1 MQKLSSQDVKTVLSE
16 VPTVIRTLNEKVASL
31 AEKVAFYEKKIR
43 VEKIAQQMEVK
54 NLNSH
59 LSIGEKIDGLM
70 NEPDGNLDS
79 IERAVEMNPKQI
91 EFGLLDKTA
100 SASLDVSST
109 FAEELFN

>member
-1 MQKLSSQDVKTVLSE
+1 MEKLSSHEVKRFLSE
-16 VPTVIRTLNEKVASL
+16 VPDLIRSLNEKVASL
-31 AEKVAFYEKKIR
+31 SEKVAFYEKKIR
-43 VEKIAQQMEVK
+43 VEKLAQQMDAK

-59 LSIGEKIDGLM
+59 MTFDEKVNGLM

-100 SASLDVSST
+100 SGSLDTSRT
-109 FAEELFN
+109 FAEEIFN